1 MLMAKKAAPSASGM
15 KKSGKFILPANLS
28 FRRSIDVSD
37 GLMYSVMKDGKRR
50 PVIVEQVTVRG
61 AMGNSTA
68 GYDKQGNALAGEAL
82 EKAQNPTKPNIQS
95 IDRAALD
102 ASSDTLELSFSLA
115 FHGGGNAPDA
125 CSKADYRDAMT
136 GFVEIAREQGLYE
149 DLAAR
154 YLWNIVNGR
163 VLWRNGYGIPGG
175 CTLRVDGGEFS
186 FDWGKLRK
194 RERFP
199 GLDALAMACSS
210 TTENVSG
217 LVHKIGA
224 ALAGKSDLLAIDVA
238 IRVRSYK
245 GAEVWPSQEFVEET
259 QKRRNGREISRVLA
273 ARESR
278 VDGASIRYGYMHSQK
293 IGNAVRT
300 VDEWHGNAVFG
311 AIPVEAFGWVQ
322 SELAALRA
330 PVNPDAG
337 LDAYRSLETVGLT
350 ASALKANDPGAHDQ
364 ALYTLAMIVR
374 GGVFGVSEKEAPES
388 STSVKDATELSD
400 GV

>member
-1 MLMAKKAAPSASGM
+1 MAKETAAKANG
-15 KKSGKFILPANLS
+15 KKSGRFTLPANLS

-37 GLMYSVMKDGKRR
+37 GLMYSVMPDGTRR

-68 GYDKQGNALAGEAL
+68 GYDKQGKPLVGEAL

-102 ASSDTLELSFSLA
+102 ADSDVLEVSFSLA

-125 CSKADYRDAMT
+125 CSKVEFRDAVAN
-136 GFVEIAREQGLYE
+136 FVKIASDKGIYE

-154 YLWNIVNGR
+154 YLWNLVNGR
-163 VLWRNGYGIPGG
+163 ALWRNGYGIPVG
-175 CTLRVDGGEFS
+175 CVLKVGAQEFS
-186 FDWGKLRK
+186 FDWGALRE
-194 RERFP
+194 RGRFP
-199 GLDALAMACSS
+199 GLDTVVKAGKSDA
-210 TTENVSG
+210 EKVRK
-217 LVHKIGA
+217 LVHDIGA
-224 ALAGKSDLLAIDVA
+224 ALAGSDLLAMDVA

-278 VDGASIRYGYMHSQK
+278 VDGSLVRHGYMHSQK
-293 IGNAVRT
+293 IGNAIRT
-300 VDEWHGNAVFG
+300 IDEWHGDATFG

-330 PVNPDAG
+330 PADEHAG
-337 LDAYRSLETVGLT
+337 LDAYRSLETVGAT
-350 ASALKANDPGAHDQ
+350 AAALEKNMQGAREQ
-364 ALYTLAMIVR
+364 SLYTLAIIVR
-374 GGVFGVSEKEAPES
+374 GGVFGVSEKEA
-388 STSVKDATELSD
+388 A
-400 GV
+400 GVGGANE

>member
-1 MLMAKKAAPSASGM
+1 MAKKVTTTASGM
-15 KKSGKFILPANLS
+15 KKSGKFMLPANLS

-37 GLMYSVMKDGKRR
+37 GLMYSVMPNGKRH

-68 GYDKQGNALAGEAL
+68 GYDKQGNALVGETL

-102 ASSDTLELSFSLA
+102 ASSDILELSFSLA

-125 CSKADYRDAMT
+125 CSKADYRDAMMR
-136 GFVEIAREQGLYE
+136 FVETARKEELYE

-163 VLWRNGYGIPGG
+163 VLWRNGYGIPEG
-175 CTLRVDGGEFS
+175 CTVALDGREFS

-199 GLDALAMACSS
+199 GLDAVVTACSS
-210 TTENVSG
+210 TTGKVSDV
-217 LVHKIGA
+217 VHKIGA
-224 ALAGKSDLLAIDVA
+224 ALAGTSDLLAMDVA

-278 VDGASIRYGYMHSQK
+278 VDGIPVRCGYMHSQK
-293 IGNAVRT
+293 IGNAIRT
-300 VDEWHGNAVFG
+300 IDEWHGNAEFG
-311 AIPVEAFGWVQ
+311 AIPVEVFGWVQ

-350 ASALKANDPGAHDQ
+350 AAALQANEPGAHEQ
-364 ALYTLAMIVR
+364 SLYTLAMIIR
-374 GGVFGVSEKEAPES
+374 GGVFGVSEKEAPALIDEIE
-388 STSVKDATELSD
+388 TTADA
-400 GV
+400 